1 MKGLLIKEWYGI
13 IYRFRIFMI
22 ILAALAVAAPFM
34 DGNTQI
40 FWTLY
45 IGFIASMVPMNS
57 MAYDER
63 NGWDFYSQTLPVS
76 KKQLVFSKYISG
88 ISFLIAGIALYL
100 LGTVTNAM
108 ITGNEITWD
117 YLKFLLM
124 EIMIAGLL
132 PMMITLPLNFK
143 MGVEKGRM
151 TMIVAIAIFAGCNAF
166 LEISGGI
173 KIDFSWITEAII
185 VLLILLCALSYHI
198 SYKIYEKREV

>member
-1 MKGLLIKEWYGI
+1 MKGLLIKEWYGV

-76 KKQLVFSKYISG
+76 KKQLVLSKYIIG
-88 ISFLIAGIALYL
+88 ISFLAAGMVLYL
-100 LGTVTNAM
+100 LGTAIHGIM
-108 ITGNEITWD
+108 GHEIIWE

-132 PMMITLPLNFK
+132 PMIIMLPLNFE

-151 TMIVAIAIFAGCNAF
+151 TTIIAIVIFAGCNAF

-185 VLLILLCALSYHI
+185 VLLILLCAVSYHI
-198 SYKIYEKREV
+198 SYKIYEKKEV